1 MVCPTCGAENPPGT
15 EVCFHCR
22 SVLEAITRG
31 TLLAGRY
38 EVLAPLGRG
47 GMGLVYKAHDR
58 VLDETVAIKLLR
70 PEVALERDAIDRIAG
85 EIKLARRVSH
95 RNVCRIFEYGEDAGR
110 RFIAMEHVDGV
121 ELRELIRTEG
131 GLRADQAFGVA
142 KQIAE
147 GLAAIHEAGIVHR
160 DLKTANI
167 MRDSRG
173 AVRLMDFGI
182 AKQLVSGSTDA
193 SQGRLVGTPEYM
205 SPEQARG
212 GKVDFRSDVYALG
225 VVVFELFTGEVP
237 FKTESPLALLQMHLH
252 EPPTLDTAVVSK
264 LPPPLLPVLRRAL
277 SREPDQRFPSA
288 AAMGEALAQ
297 AEAAF
302 LAGRSGDAAPLSVAR
317 AAAVLHQ
324 PLVRWGALLL
334 VLAVGIGL
342 GMVLRSSRTPAGG
355 SVSPVAAASP
365 TTLSRTPA
373 PTLDSPS
380 HAPDAV
386 SSAPPEAPPLGVA
399 ETGQS
404 PAAGPGDVAAAS
416 TEARSPVAR
425 TGTLRLMVLP
435 WAEVEVNGVLRG
447 KTPLSPLSLP
457 VGRHTVRLL
466 HPDYRPIQ
474 RKVTIRAGETTLLR
488 VDFSVQGIPK

>member
-1 MVCPTCGAENPPGT
+1 
-15 EVCFHCR
+15 
-22 SVLEAITRG
+22 VLEAITQG

-47 GMGLVYKAHDR
+47 GMGLVYKAHDQ

-70 PEVALERDAIDRIAG
+70 PEVALERDAIDRIVG

-95 RNVCRIFEYGEDAGR
+95 RNVCRIFEYGDDAGR
-110 RFIAMEHVDGV
+110 CFIAMEHVDGV
-121 ELRELIRTEG
+121 ELRELIRTQG
-131 GLRADQAFGVA
+131 GLPADQAFGVA
-142 KQIAE
+142 KQVAE

-167 MRDSRG
+167 MQDARG
-173 AVRLMDFGI
+173 VVRLMDFGI
-182 AKQLVSGSTDA
+182 AKQLVAGSTDA

-212 GKVDFRSDVYALG
+212 GKVDFRSDIYALG

-237 FKTESPLALLQMHLH
+237 FKTESPLALLQMHLA

-277 SREPDQRFPSA
+277 SREPSQRFPSA

-297 AEAAF
+297 AEADF
-302 LAGRSGDAAPLSVAR
+302 LAGRSGDTAPLSVAR
-317 AAAVLHQ
+317 ATAALRK
-324 PLVRWGALLL
+324 PLVRWGALLS

-342 GMVLRSSRTPAGG
+342 GMMLRSSRAP
-355 SVSPVAAASP
+355 AAATTAS
-365 TTLSRTPA
+365 TTLSPA
-373 PTLDSPS
+373 PASTIGPPGQ
-380 HAPDAV
+380 A
-386 SSAPPEAPPLGVA
+386 PEAGPSASREGPSVGAVETDRLAPAARSGGPAGTAAPGASVVA
-399 ETGQS
+399 PS
-404 PAAGPGDVAAAS
+404 PAANA
-416 TEARSPVAR
+416 
-425 TGTLRLMVLP
+425 GTLRLLVVP
-435 WAEVEVNGVLRG
+435 WADVEVNGVPRG

-457 VGRHTVRLL
+457 AGRHTVRLL

-474 RKVTIRAGETTLLR
+474 RIVTIRAGETVLLR

>member
-1 MVCPTCGAENPPGT
+1 MVCPACGAENPPGT
-15 EVCFHCR
+15 EVCFQCR

-70 PEVALERDAIDRIAG
+70 PEVALERDAIDRIVG

-95 RNVCRIFEYGEDAGR
+95 RNVCRIFEYGEDGGR

-131 GLRADQAFGVA
+131 GLPADQAFGVA
-142 KQIAE
+142 QQIAQ
-147 GLAAIHEAGIVHR
+147 GLSAIHEAGIVHR

-167 MRDSRG
+167 MRDGRG
-173 AVRLMDFGI
+173 VVRLMDFGI

-225 VVVFELFTGEVP
+225 VVVFELFTGDVP
-237 FKTESPLALLQMHLH
+237 FKTDSPLALLQMHLN

-264 LPPPLLPVLRRAL
+264 LPPPLVSVLRRAL
-277 SREPDQRFPSA
+277 SRDPDQRFPSA
-288 AAMGEALAQ
+288 AAMGEALAR

-302 LAGRSGDAAPLSVAR
+302 LAGRSGDTAPLSVAR
-317 AAAVLHQ
+317 AAAALRQ
-324 PLVRWGALLL
+324 PLLRWGALMA

-342 GMVLRSSRTPAGG
+342 GMMLRSSR
-355 SVSPVAAASP
+355 
-365 TTLSRTPA
+365 A
-373 PTLDSPS
+373 PTAGNVAPS
-380 HAPDAV
+380 AA
-386 SSAPPEAPPLGVA
+386 EAA
-399 ETGQS
+399 TSETGSRS
-404 PAAGPGDVAAAS
+404 PAATLGPPRQAPEGPPLAAAE
-416 TEARSPVAR
+416 TDRENPAARSGRPPGTFAAAPTPVAHA
-425 TGTLRLMVLP
+425 GTLRLMVLP
-435 WAEVEVNGVLRG
+435 WAEVEVNGVPRG

-457 VGRHTVRLL
+457 AGRHTIRLL

-474 RKVTIRAGETTLLR
+474 RKVTIRAGEATLLR